1 MSNRKQ
7 CLNALQAFRKE
18 LGLRGFSEDEN
29 RFSFMVTGDN
39 GHWPITCV
47 VLGTGVLHVFSTL
60 PLVIPPTLR
69 AQGLEYVTRANCS
82 IVFGCLDMNP
92 DTGMVHFR
100 TNVPVEILTEISSA
114 TFMRLV
120 LINLMLTDVFLGN
133 MRRIV
138 SGELTP
144 REAINRLRG
153 RLDREDDEAH
163 LEELLEDVDLD
174 GKFDGETSD

>member
-1 MSNRKQ
+1 MHKKEQSLQ
-7 CLNALQAFRKE
+7 ALQAFRVE
-18 LGLRGFSEDEN
+18 LGVQVFGEDEN

-39 GHWPITCV
+39 GHWPITCLV
-47 VLGTGVLHVFSTL
+47 VGDGFLHVFSKL
-60 PLVIPPTLR
+60 PLVFPPSLR
-69 AQGLEYVTRANCS
+69 AQGLEYVTHANYS

-100 TNVPVEILTEISSA
+100 TNVPGELLNEISSA
-114 TFMRLV
+114 TFMHLV

-133 MRRIV
+133 MVRIV

-144 REAINRLRG
+144 REAIDRLRG
-153 RLDREDDEAH
+153 KLDREDDEAY

-174 GKFDGETSD
+174 GKPDGDPFE